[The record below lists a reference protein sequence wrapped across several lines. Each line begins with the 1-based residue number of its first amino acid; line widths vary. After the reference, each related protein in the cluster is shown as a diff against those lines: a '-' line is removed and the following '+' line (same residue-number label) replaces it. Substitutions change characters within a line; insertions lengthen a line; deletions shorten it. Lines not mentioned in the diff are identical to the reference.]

1 MKKISFITLTV
12 SITAVFLMANLV
24 AISPVSAQSY
34 KWPKS
39 FTISVQSQQS
49 PMYAVSVGWSSVMEK
64 QTGMKLRVTAVE
76 IGSQR
81 LRSVATGKIDTCTES
96 APGMKMALEGIRE
109 HAIRKGG
116 PFHMR
121 ILWTNFLVGQ
131 AIMVRGDSD
140 IKSMSDLKPGMKVS
154 VHPGGGPRIT
164 LLALLAYS
172 GLSDKDVDI
181 LEFGSMEGSMRAV
194 VDGKTELCASD
205 PGHPLNIEFASSPH
219 GIRFIPLD
227 PDNNPEG
234 AKRLLNVSPAEAF
247 GKPVLA
253 IKDARGMTMLI
264 QAQMYL
270 VSDKADPELTYNLVK
285 WIDENYDSYK
295 KAHPTIRCMS
305 IDVFRKAL
313 DSSIIPV
320 HQGVVKYLKEK
331 GMWTSKDDE
340 RQKYNTQLIDR
351 YIAAYKAAIAEADKK
366 KIKVN
371 PQNKDWMNLW
381 SAHKKDLPIF
391 QTK

>member
-1 MKKISFITLTV
+1 MKRTSFITLTV
-12 SITAVFLMANLV
+12 SITAIFLV
-24 AISPVSAQSY
+24 ASLVATNPVSAEAY

-96 APGMKMALEGIRE
+96 APGMKMALEGLRE
-109 HAIRKGG
+109 HAIRNGG

-131 AIMVRGDSD
+131 AIMVRGDSN

-164 LLALLAYS
+164 LRALLAYA
-172 GLSDKDVDI
+172 GLKEDDVNI
-181 LEFGSMEGSMRAV
+181 IEFGSMEGSMRAV
-194 VDGKTELCASD
+194 VDGKTECCASD

-219 GIRFIPLD
+219 GIRFLSLD
-227 PDNNPEG
+227 LENQKGIN
-234 AKRLLNVSPAEAF
+234 RLLGVSQAEAF

-253 IKDARGMTMLI
+253 IKDARDLDMII
-264 QAQMYL
+264 QSQMYL
-270 VSDKADPELTYNLVK
+270 VSDKADPEFIYNLVK

-295 KAHPTIRCMS
+295 ESHPTIRCMS
-305 IDVFRKAL
+305 IDVFRKSL
-313 DSSIIPV
+313 DASLVPV
-320 HQGVVKYLKEK
+320 HPGVVRYLKEK
-331 GMWTSKDDE
+331 GMWTAKDDE

-351 YIAAYKAAIAEADKK
+351 YIATYKSAIAEADKK
-366 KIKVN
+366 KIKID
-371 PQNKDWMNLW
+371 PQNKEWMNLW
-381 SAHKKDLPIF
+381 ADHKKDLPVF
-391 QTK
+391 KSR